1 MMRAI
6 AMAMLVLGGC
16 ATTWIG
22 TQVTGTQ
29 RAWEEGVR
37 ETSVPLPGVQERI
50 NVRLPLGIVYEAQWV
65 GTNRVFALTCSTDQ
79 RAKDIVYRSAFRY
92 GKRWRIMS
100 GIMALT
106 EGALA
111 AVFLRSRDE
120 KPEYWL
126 YGGFLA
132 ADALVTTA
140 LFWIPRKEIY
150 AKAERPVVTHVRSD
164 CPDGMMLSIGADRFP
179 VDAAGRIGEV
189 AEAALDAWMSEP
201 MGPLQLEVAGQVQ
214 RFEIGNGEMCVWN
227 REHHPELPPCY
238 SGVALRSVL
247 LSFEVPVGALSTV
260 AARDA
265 QPM

>member
-1 MMRAI
+1 MIRAI
-6 AMAMLVLGGC
+6 VMLALALGGC

-22 TQVTGTQ
+22 TQMTGTQ

-37 ETSVPLPGVQERI
+37 ETSVPLPGVRERI
-50 NVRLPLGIVYEAQWV
+50 SVKLPLGIVYEAQ
-65 GTNRVFALTCSTDQ
+65 ALGLVQPFELSCSTDQ
-79 RAKDIVYRSAFRY
+79 RAMDVVYRSGFRY
-92 GKRWRIMS
+92 GKRWKIMS

-111 AVFLRSRDE
+111 AAFLHSRNE

-140 LFWIPRKEIY
+140 LFFIPRKEIY
-150 AKAERPVVTHVRSD
+150 AKEERPVLTHVRSD
-164 CPDGMMLSIGADRFP
+164 CPEGMMLSIGEDRFP

-214 RFEIGNGEMCVWN
+214 RFEIGEGELCMWK
-227 REHHPELPPCY
+227 REHHRELPPCY

-265 QPM
+265 QPL

>member
-1 MMRAI
+1 MMRAL
-6 AMAMLVLGGC
+6 AMTLLLLGGC

-29 RAWEEGVR
+29 RAWEEGAR
-37 ETSVPLPGVQERI
+37 EATVPLPGVQERI
-50 NVRLPLGIVYEAQWV
+50 NVKLPLGLIYEAKV
-65 GTNRVFALTCSTDQ
+65 LGMIKPLELGCSVHQ
-79 RAKDIVYRSAFRY
+79 RANDVVYRSAFRY
-92 GKRWRIMS
+92 GKRWKIMT

-111 AVFLRSRDE
+111 AAFLMSRDE

-132 ADALVTTA
+132 ADALVTAA
-140 LFWIPRKEIY
+140 LFFIPRKEIY
-150 AKAERPVVTHVRSD
+150 AKEERSVVTPVRSD
-164 CPDGMMLSIGADRFP
+164 CPEGLLLSIGADRFP
-179 VDAAGRIGEV
+179 VDAAGRIGEI

-214 RFEIGNGEMCVWN
+214 RFEIGAGERCVWN